1 MALTKEPRSS
11 QRKKT
16 PSAALTKPKTKKKS
30 ARSSLKVAKSSSSKA
45 SKKKATSKSKK
56 KDTSRKGFENTQSTR
71 GIWNGNISFGL
82 INIPVRLVSSKE
94 QPDLNFTMLD
104 PRNLS
109 PVGYK
114 YYNKLSGK
122 EISRSETVKAFEFKK
137 GEFVILSDADF
148 KKANPE
154 ATQTIDIQN
163 FVELEEI
170 DPVYFMRAYYILP
183 NRGGDKAYSLL
194 SQSLQA
200 SGKVAIA
207 KIVLHT
213 KQYLTALIPKG
224 DYLLLELL
232 HFAEDVKDIEE
243 LSEISRKTS
252 HILPEEEDMAMRLIE
267 GMSTQWVPSKY
278 KDTYREDIMKRVQ
291 AKVRSGKATEIT
303 KDFPKVSRSE
313 VKESDLLPLLQKSL
327 ASSRKKTTKKTLH

>member
-1 MALTKEPRSS
+1 MALAKESRTSTKVSRPTP

-16 PSAALTKPKTKKKS
+16 AKKARAKTKAKVVAKTSKNAKKS
-30 ARSSLKVAKSSSSKA
+30 TGKNRKAKDSVEKDSRA
-45 SKKKATSKSKK
+45 S
-56 KDTSRKGFENTQSTR
+56 R

-94 QPDLNFTMLD
+94 QPDLHFTMLD

-122 EISRSETVKAFEFKK
+122 EISRSDTVKAFEFKK

-163 FVELEEI
+163 FVDLEEI

-194 SQSLQA
+194 SQSLSS

-213 KQYLTALIPKG
+213 KQHLAALIPRG

-243 LSEISRKTS
+243 LSEMTRKSTR
-252 HILPEEEDMAMRLIE
+252 ILPQEEDMAMQLIE
-267 GMSTQWVPSKY
+267 GMSSQWTPSKY

-303 KDFPKVSRSE
+303 KDLPQKTAQEF
-313 VKESDLLPLLQKSL
+313 KESDLLPLLQKSL
-327 ASSRKKTTKKTLH
+327 AGSRKKASRKALH

>member
-1 MALTKEPRSS
+1 MALAKESRASHKKISRPSS
-11 QRKKT
+11 QRKK
-16 PSAALTKPKTKKKS
+16 SVKK
-30 ARSSLKVAKSSSSKA
+30 VTAKSSKKLARKTSPKH
-45 SKKKATSKSKK
+45 SKKKTRAE
-56 KDTSRKGFENTQSTR
+56 KDPRLSR

-82 INIPVRLVSSKE
+82 INIPVRLVSSRE
-94 QPDLNFTMLD
+94 QPDLHFTMLD

-122 EISRSETVKAFEFKK
+122 EISRSDTVKAFEFRK

-194 SQSLQA
+194 SQSLLS

-213 KQYLTALIPKG
+213 KQYLAALIPRG
-224 DYLLLELL
+224 EYLLLELL

-243 LSEISRKTS
+243 LSEMSRKSTP
-252 HILPEEEDMAMRLIE
+252 ILPQEEEMAMRLIE
-267 GMSTQWVPSKY
+267 GMSSRWIPSKY

-291 AKVRSGKATEIT
+291 AKVRAGKATEIT
-303 KDFPKVSRSE
+303 KDLPEKVSATE
-313 VKESDLLPLLQKSL
+313 LKESDLLPLLQKSL
-327 ASSRKKTTKKTLH
+327 ASSRKKVSRKTLH